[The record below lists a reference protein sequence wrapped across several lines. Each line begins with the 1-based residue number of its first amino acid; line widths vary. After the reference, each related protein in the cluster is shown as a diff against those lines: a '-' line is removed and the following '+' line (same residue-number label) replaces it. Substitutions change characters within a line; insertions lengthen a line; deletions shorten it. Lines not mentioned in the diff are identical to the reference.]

1 MKTQISLRHKK
12 VWNEWPGLNN
22 CELCIKDP
30 KVPVEIM
37 VVEIVLLLK
46 EKCSKSFV
54 YCGLEAIFKSNQHI
68 TFIKK
73 SLPGVTNTIIL
84 QPYKEKECGEICRIL

>member
-1 MKTQISLRHKK
+1 MI
-12 VWNEWPGLNN
+12 

-37 VVEIVLLLK
+37 VVEIVLLLE
-46 EKCSKSFV
+46 EKCSKRFV

-73 SLPGVTNTIIL
+73 SLPGVTNPIIL